1 MDDMYNSISKQ
12 PKMKER
18 ICHDGMG
25 LLHHRIIDLFHEE
38 KLGFVSDIP
47 AADGRLARC
56 LAGLGFVIVCGD
68 IDTSRQ
74 CNELRWVRL
83 NLNHRWPYR
92 DECFDYVICT
102 EGVEHLENPWHLIRE
117 AKRVLKVGGK
127 LFLSTPNI
135 LSIKS
140 RLSGLLYGFPNY
152 FHYMIE
158 RDSRSPQ
165 ELSVDHINPIGFL
178 ELRRILARNGFFIER
193 ITPNRYQ
200 KKYSLWYRL

>member
-1 MDDMYNSISKQ
+1 M
-12 PKMKER
+12 
-18 ICHDGMG
+18 
-25 LLHHRIIDLFHEE
+25 
-38 KLGFVSDIP
+38 
-47 AADGRLARC
+47 
-56 LAGLGFVIVCGD
+56 CGD

-178 ELRRILARNGFFIER
+178 ELRHILARNGFFIER

-200 KKYSLWYRL
+200 KKYSLWYRLIKVFIYTRGLSATRDLAKGEVRRQLLSDEILFGELLIIVAKKL